1 MTTPSEVSA
10 HYTSGDLLARLEARL
25 REDGVDPARPTI
37 DALAPYDHFHGR
49 GVEATED
56 MANRIEVA
64 ATDHVLDVGSGL
76 GGPARYFARR
86 FGCQVSGIDLTA
98 EFCEVAR
105 HLTSRLGLGGRVS
118 FEPGDALSMPFDDAA
133 FDGAY
138 SMNVSMNIA
147 DKRALY
153 REIRRVLKPGGWLVL
168 SEAVQGPGGEPDY
181 PEPWARTAATS
192 FLATA
197 EETRA
202 NLAAVG
208 FTIESERDTT
218 EDALAYSARARALV
232 EAGGK
237 PPHRAVSL
245 ILGPLAEEA
254 VANTGRALRERR
266 TVPVEFI
273 CRKVPGHSG
282 VGTAMMSGPVTV
294 FGGSGFL
301 GRRIVGCLAAEGCDV
316 RVGVRHPERAS
327 SPPRPAG
334 SGRIEVVRADVWDEP
349 TVARAVEGAAS
360 VINTVGHYVEK
371 RGATFDAIHGRGAQ
385 HVARQ
390 AKEAGAARL
399 VHISGL
405 GADPGSDSPYV
416 RARGIGEEPRP
427 GSVRRGNDP
436 PPERHLRAGRCLRE
450 QARRDGT
457 QTPVLRSCRSSVRAG
472 RGSSPSSS
480 GDVAEACAKV
490 LADPS
495 SQGRVYEARRAAGL
509 PLPGAR
515 ATRARP
521 GRRANRPR
529 PRPLPPRGTSSPA
542 GWRCSPIRPSPA
554 TR

>member
-10 HYTSGDLLARLEARL
+10 HYSRGDLLARLEARL
-25 REDGVDPARPTI
+25 REDGVDPARPTF

-49 GVEATED
+49 GLEATED

-86 FGCQVSGIDLTA
+86 FGCRVSGIDLTA

-105 HLTSRLGLGGRVS
+105 DLTSRLGLGERVS

-168 SEAVQGPGGEPDY
+168 SEVVQGPGGEPDY

-202 NLAAVG
+202 NLAAAG

-218 EDALAYSARARALV
+218 EDALAYSARARAVV

-245 ILGPLAEEA
+245 ILGGLAEEA

-266 TVPVEFI
+266 TVPVELT
-273 CRKVPGHSG
+273 CRKV
-282 VGTAMMSGPVTV
+282 
-294 FGGSGFL
+294 
-301 GRRIVGCLAAEGCDV
+301 AE
-316 RVGVRHPERAS
+316 
-327 SPPRPAG
+327 
-334 SGRIEVVRADVWDEP
+334 
-349 TVARAVEGAAS
+349 
-360 VINTVGHYVEK
+360 
-371 RGATFDAIHGRGAQ
+371 
-385 HVARQ
+385 
-390 AKEAGAARL
+390 
-399 VHISGL
+399 
-405 GADPGSDSPYV
+405 
-416 RARGIGEEPRP
+416 
-427 GSVRRGNDP
+427 
-436 PPERHLRAGRCLRE
+436 
-450 QARRDGT
+450 
-457 QTPVLRSCRSSVRAG
+457 
-472 RGSSPSSS
+472 
-480 GDVAEACAKV
+480 
-490 LADPS
+490 
-495 SQGRVYEARRAAGL
+495 
-509 PLPGAR
+509 
-515 ATRARP
+515 
-521 GRRANRPR
+521 
-529 PRPLPPRGTSSPA
+529 
-542 GWRCSPIRPSPA
+542 
-554 TR
+554 